1 MVPRRLPRRGGSP
14 AAVPTQ
20 VFPASPAPEGRAGA
34 GAARLVIRARGRD
47 RTNPVLL
54 ASRERKDDDDGGD
67 AIICQRVGSLS
78 PVKGGEPF
86 QLMGNAVRQHGP
98 SGRLYPSEQRD
109 LGSASRREQTGK
121 AVGAVKVAL
130 GCCMGCTAGC
140 DRC

>member
-1 MVPRRLPRRGGSP
+1 MVPRRLPGRGGSL

-20 VFPASPAPEGRAGA
+20 VFPASPAPGRRAGA

-78 PVKGGEPF
+78 AVKGGEPV

-98 SGRLYPSEQRD
+98 SGGLYPAEQPD
-109 LGSASRREQTGK
+109 LGSASQGDQRGQ

-130 GCCMGCTAGC
+130 GCCMGCTGGC